1 MYFYIEKLFLG
12 GRYGAPFWCT
22 YYANEIKSETQNI
35 KCKYKIVGEEKEE
48 KQKRKEETQRKQE
61 VKRSIDS
68 FGFPPSS
75 PLWFKREREREG
87 SVYCSKNPAFVDTSL
102 QICIRSYLFLE
113 RLLPRIGWEAFS
125 WEARMNEKASVSK
138 ELNARHKKVSP
149 CSRFILSK
157 ASIRY

>member
-22 YYANEIKSETQNI
+22 YYAKENKSETQNI
-35 KCKYKIVGEEKEE
+35 KCNYKIVGEEKTEA

-68 FGFPPSS
+68 FGFP
-75 PLWFKREREREG
+75 LLLHFDLRDREREG

-102 QICIRSYLFLE
+102 QICIRSYIFLD

-149 CSRFILSK
+149 CSRFILSE